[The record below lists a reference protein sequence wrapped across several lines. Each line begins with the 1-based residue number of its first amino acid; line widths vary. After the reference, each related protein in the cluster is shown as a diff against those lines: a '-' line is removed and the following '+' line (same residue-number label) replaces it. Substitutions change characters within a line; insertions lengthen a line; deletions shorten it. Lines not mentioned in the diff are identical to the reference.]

1 MLPCTLL
8 PLHAQVVLE
17 EGAGRKVIFS
27 TFDPDCAALLSLKQP
42 RFPVFFLTCGG
53 TKLFQVCWP
62 AGFCLVNFRSVFR
75 VKTATSGRWNCCF

>member
-1 MLPCTLL
+1 M
-8 PLHAQVVLE
+8 VLE

-53 TKLFQVCWP
+53 TKLFQASWCACFWIETCS
-62 AGFCLVNFRSVFR
+62 CLWLVVDCQSLDSFRKVVLTR
-75 VKTATSGRWNCCF
+75 RG

>member
-1 MLPCTLL
+1 M
-8 PLHAQVVLE
+8 VLE

-53 TKLFQVCWP
+53 TKLFQV
-62 AGFCLVNFRSVFR
+62 
-75 VKTATSGRWNCCF
+75 GRGLRLHC